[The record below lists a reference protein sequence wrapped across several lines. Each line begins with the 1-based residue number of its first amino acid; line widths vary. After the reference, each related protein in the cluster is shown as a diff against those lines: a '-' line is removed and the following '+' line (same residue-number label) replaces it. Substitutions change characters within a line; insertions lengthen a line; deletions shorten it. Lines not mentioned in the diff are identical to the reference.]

1 MLYSYIK
8 RWGTTDAG
16 MPHRVTCQIGHLPS
30 RLEELNLASAAEVGE
45 DEGRWRMTYEQ
56 VVAEVMR
63 LPAQERLRL
72 LEVIAASLQVEH
84 PTPVPRGV
92 PASQVEGI
100 LKPDGPMPTD
110 EELKD
115 DYTRYLIE
123 KYT

>member
-1 MLYSYIK
+1 
-8 RWGTTDAG
+8 
-16 MPHRVTCQIGHLPS
+16 
-30 RLEELNLASAAEVGE
+30 
-45 DEGRWRMTYEQ
+45 MTYEQ

-72 LEVIAASLQVEH
+72 LEMIAASLQTER
-84 PTPVPRGV
+84 PGPLPRGV

-115 DYTRYLIE
+115 DYIQYLME
-123 KYT
+123 KYS